1 MSETKHTNLARK
13 FALEAGKNKEHS
25 YLPKT
30 EDEALAWT
38 PHAWVIKALEFQ
50 NREIIKELREMSEN
64 AQENGFYDHAE
75 AIEDAIERIGDL

>member
-1 MSETKHTNLARK
+1 MNEATHTNLARK
-13 FALEAGKNKEHS
+13 FALEAGKNKEHP

-30 EDEALAWT
+30 EDEALAWN

-50 NREIIKELREMSEN
+50 SKEIIKALREMSEN
-64 AQENGFYDHAE
+64 AQENGFHDHAE